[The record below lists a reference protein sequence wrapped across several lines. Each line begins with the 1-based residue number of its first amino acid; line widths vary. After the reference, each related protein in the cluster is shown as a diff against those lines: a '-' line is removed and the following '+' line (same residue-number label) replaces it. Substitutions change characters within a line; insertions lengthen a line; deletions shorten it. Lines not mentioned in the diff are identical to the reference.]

1 MSQKIVDSKAYPLK
15 ELFADKFSVDFYQR
29 EYVWQKKQLEDL
41 IGDLSSEF
49 LKNYREGDSLEK
61 VRAYDP
67 YFMGEI
73 ILSIQEG
80 ARSDVIDGQQRITTF
95 TLLFIYLLQEY
106 GHVDKFPKGDIEKL
120 VYSDDYG
127 TPRFNLDIPERK
139 ACMLALYEAGEYQ
152 PKKDDVP
159 SVFNIVE
166 RYDDIADCWSERID
180 EHNVVNFVYWLKEK
194 VVFSKVWTNSDD
206 FAYVIFE
213 TMNDRGLSLTQVE
226 MLRSYLLANIDA
238 EDRPSAMSKFDSM
251 VKRLSAVNLGTKS
264 KAENEFFKVCFRGHL
279 AKDLSQAKNSK
290 SDFVRIGS
298 EFHRWVRDNSAQL
311 GLSSPSD
318 FVAFIDKLHFFADVY
333 IKIDDLANA
342 RNTNE
347 YLYLVVNSD
356 YRFSLQPALIM
367 ASIAYGDSDAIVAEK
382 IKVVSRYLTKVL
394 SWRVWNHWNISQSSL
409 EASIYA
415 LCKEIREMS
424 LDELRAY
431 LKSEPLE
438 LPELKGSP
446 TLNQQN
452 RKKLRVLISLITEI
466 VAANSGTPDYMLN
479 KKDIEVEH
487 IWSNHYDQHQD
498 EFSDEAEFVSA
509 RNNIG
514 DLLVLPKSF
523 NSSYGDDPYESK
535 VQHYIEQNILAQT
548 LNKAKYENNPGFL
561 KFKEDSQLPFEAY
574 DSFKRNEIANRAELY
589 RRILLWNW
597 SDGSEAF

>member
-1 MSQKIVDSKAYPLK
+1 MY
-15 ELFADKFSVDFYQR
+15 
-29 EYVWQKKQLEDL
+29 
-41 IGDLSSEF
+41 
-49 LKNYREGDSLEK
+49 
-61 VRAYDP
+61 
-67 YFMGEI
+67 
-73 ILSIQEG
+73 
-80 ARSDVIDGQQRITTF
+80 
-95 TLLFIYLLQEY
+95 
-106 GHVDKFPKGDIEKL
+106 
-120 VYSDDYG
+120 
-127 TPRFNLDIPERK
+127 
-139 ACMLALYEAGEYQ
+139 
-152 PKKDDVP
+152 
-159 SVFNIVE
+159 
-166 RYDDIADCWSERID
+166 
-180 EHNVVNFVYWLKEK
+180 
-194 VVFSKVWTNSDD
+194 
-206 FAYVIFE
+206 
-213 TMNDRGLSLTQVE
+213 
-226 MLRSYLLANIDA
+226 
-238 EDRPSAMSKFDSM
+238 
-251 VKRLSAVNLGTKS
+251 
-264 KAENEFFKVCFRGHL
+264 FRGHL

-342 RNTNE
+342 RNTDE
-347 YLYLVVNSD
+347 YLDLVVNSD

-431 LKSEPLE
+431 LATEPLE

-561 KFKEDSQLPFEAY
+561 KFKEESQLPFEAY
-574 DSFKRNEIANRAELY
+574 ESFKRNEIANRAELY
-589 RRILLWNW
+589 RQILLWNW